1 MHSGGCVRVNAPQLG
16 SRSLILGHARRLAER
31 SLARQL
37 VEDLEMIGRRRYRCM
52 GLVFAAAVCAVVGE
66 TAGAQ
71 RPTLLTL
78 SNGGTV
84 EVLGLRRWT
93 LAMLQ
98 DSLAKYA
105 PGDSLQSHACAAVLR
120 YKLGFADA
128 ASTTFILREGEPS
141 RVVVSVREPQDS
153 ARVRYRVMPFD
164 TVNARAAWRLVTDAI
179 ARHPAAFWPAE
190 REYLAPRLHVNAAR
204 FESPKDS
211 IAGTAIITYLRAR
224 TADRDRREA
233 LNVLAHAP
241 NIFDRATAALILANF
256 GARDDTWRALS
267 EALRESDGIVK
278 GVAADVLQSLSERSP
293 HSVRWGA
300 AARGI
305 HAMLDGTSL
314 FELSQLIAVLTR
326 TGVGPADARPF
337 LRGGGEMLLA
347 YLGSANPMLSGTS
360 HRLLVQLRGTDLGT
374 DVGPWRAWIEAL

>member
-1 MHSGGCVRVNAPQLG
+1 
-16 SRSLILGHARRLAER
+16 
-31 SLARQL
+31 
-37 VEDLEMIGRRRYRCM
+37 MIGRRRYRWVP
-52 GLVFAAAVCAVVGE
+52 LVLTVAVSVVVSR

-71 RPTLLTL
+71 RPALLTL

-105 PGDSLQSHACAAVLR
+105 PDDSLQSHACAAVLR

-128 ASTTFILREGEPS
+128 ASNEFIFHDGEPS
-141 RVVVSVREPQDS
+141 HVVVSVREPQDS
-153 ARVRYRVMPFD
+153 ARVRYRVMPLD
-164 TVNARAAWRLVTDAI
+164 TVNSRAAWRLVSGAI
-179 ARHPAAFWPAE
+179 ARRPAAFWPAE
-190 REYLAPRLHVNAAR
+190 REYLSPRLHVNASR
-204 FESPKDS
+204 FQSPADS
-211 IAGTAIITYLRAR
+211 VAGTAIITYLRTR
-224 TADRDRREA
+224 TAERDRREA
-233 LNVLAHAP
+233 LEVLAHAP
-241 NIFDRATAALILANF
+241 NMFDRATAALILANF
-256 GARDDTWRALS
+256 GARDDTWRALA

-293 HSVRWGA
+293 RPVRWGPT
-300 AARGI
+300 ARGI

-314 FELSQLIAVLTR
+314 FELPPLIAVLTR
-326 TGVGPADARPF
+326 TGAGPADARPF

-360 HRLLVQLRGTDLGT
+360 HRLLVQLRGIDLGT
-374 DVGPWRAWIEAL
+374 DVGPWRAWIEGL